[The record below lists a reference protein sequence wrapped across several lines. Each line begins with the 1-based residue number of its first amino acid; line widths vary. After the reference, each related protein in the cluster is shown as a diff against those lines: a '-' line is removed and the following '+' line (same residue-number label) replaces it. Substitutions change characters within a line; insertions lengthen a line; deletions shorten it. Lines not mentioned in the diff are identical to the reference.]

1 MVYKNNNNYQLFYL
15 DVNGLFIAYL
25 DLYPNISR
33 KIYKQTYF
41 MLLNDLNLIT
51 SFRFKNSVYS
61 LFLPPL

>member
-25 DLYPNISR
+25 DLYHNISR

-41 MLLNDLNLIT
+41 MIMNDLI
-51 SFRFKNSVYS
+51 
-61 LFLPPL
+61 